1 MLIAISPRTKHRA
14 TLIVLQDGELRI
26 SKSFIQLMLIV
37 ANGEPPSYRWLCS
50 GAIAGRGRNLNHG
63 HSRTAVSRTAHPYK
77 AQIGGN
83 KTFRPASH
91 SLVLNNTSKSTSSDK
106 PASSSKIAPQP
117 IGNGSNAYGNNEER
131 WVNSTNLPS
140 AVSFSRT
147 KTEELPLIVSFFPL
161 SLD

>member
-1 MLIAISPRTKHRA
+1 LYYKTENFAFLIEEDNNMPTEK
-14 TLIVLQDGELRI
+14 ELLEREI
-26 SKSFIQLMLIV
+26 AKLTGKSFIQLMLIV
-37 ANGEPPSYRWLCS
+37 ANGEPTSYRWLCS

-131 WVNSTNLPS
+131 WVNST
-140 AVSFSRT
+140 SRSGN
-147 KTEELPLIVSFFPL
+147 K
-161 SLD
+161 SLVNPEIYLQQ